1 MTKVKSILFAV
12 LMLMGVANAKAQTL
26 KADDQLA
33 IQNAISQW
41 NQLQDDANV
50 TAFMNLWTAKSI
62 FENPFGKFEGKDAIK
77 QFVDGYVAGFAKGKR
92 HQSTNITISGS
103 GSNATVVE
111 DLNVVEVNEI
121 PFIVATVRLNT
132 SLIKENG
139 IWKFATVKLAIDPG
153 FQKLQEKMKKG

>member
-1 MTKVKSILFAV
+1 MTKVKTILFAT
-12 LMLMGVANAKAQTL
+12 LMLMGVANTKAQTL
-26 KADDQLA
+26 KADDQVA

-50 TAFMNLWTAKSI
+50 TAFMNLWTAKSV

-92 HQSTNITISGS
+92 HQSSNITISGS

-121 PFIVATVRLNT
+121 PFIAATVRLNAT
-132 SLIKENG
+132 LVKENG
-139 IWKFATVKLAIDPG
+139 MWKFVTVKLAIDPG